1 MKNKQKIKKMLV
13 NYLVHQHGGAMEQ
26 AREEVGYV
34 IKKDNRCKYILM
46 FIAAERKRLADMN
59 KELDVLEDLIKSST
73 SSP

>member
-13 NYLVHQHGGAMEQ
+13 NYLVHKHGGAMEQ

-34 IKKDNRCKYILM
+34 IKKDRCKYILM

-59 KELDVLEDLIKSST
+59 KELDALEDLIKSST